1 MSGEEKGDAKQ
12 EQTADDRRHDGAA
25 NMPLSQAARIARLKA
40 AQEQNRAAQQTA
52 ARHAAAID
60 SVPAASYCPPAAA
73 GRAGGQGPRTPDGHH
88 AGVTARQAVEPD
100 HRSGP
105 ESSLRDGLPDFD
117 RRRARQA
124 ADHANPK
131 AQAAVERL
139 KELKPL
145 DAKNHIRDEARGE
158 AADEAAEPIADRAI
172 DLDSSRS
179 TRATFALSAWLRAS
193 RY

>member
-1 MSGEEKGDAKQ
+1 MSGDEKGDAKQ
-12 EQTADDRRHDGAA
+12 EQTADDRRQDGAA

-40 AQEQNRAAQQTA
+40 AEEQNRAAQQTA

-73 GRAGGQGPRTPDGHH
+73 ARQDSGAVVRDGGGYREPQAPNLGPQASRAARLQAAGLAGGQGPRTPDGHH

-105 ESSLRDGLPDFD
+105 ESSLRDRLPDFD

-124 ADHANPK
+124 ADRANPK

-145 DAKNHIRDEARGE
+145 DAKKTRRG
-158 AADEAAEPIADRAI
+158 
-172 DLDSSRS
+172 SK
-179 TRATFALSAWLRAS
+179 W
-193 RY
+193 